1 MKSPRKYSS
10 TKMAS
15 MKASVNWKERR
26 NHCPCLRCL
35 YYTFSRQTAESF
47 SFSQGNEVLPS
58 LRATLFYLEEVS
70 ESRNDSSLAEQ
81 HKTGIETLKN
91 TIEKI
96 DGRLQG
102 LCPLISLEA
111 SSDVKSE
118 IEKELAL
125 LREEVRSV
133 FDMPDLQK
141 HPVST
146 IALLHLTTCRI
157 S

>member
-15 MKASVNWKERR
+15 TKALVNWKERR

-47 SFSQGNEVLPS
+47 SFSQGKEVLPS

-70 ESRNDSSLAEQ
+70 ESRNDPSLSEQ
-81 HKTGIETLKN
+81 HKTGIETLK
-91 TIEKI
+91 TAIENI
-96 DGRLQG
+96 EGRLQG
-102 LCPLISLEA
+102 LYLTISLEA
-111 SSDVKSE
+111 IFDVKAE

-125 LREEVRSV
+125 LREEVHSV

-141 HPVST
+141 HPVSN
-146 IALLHLTTCRI
+146 IVLLHLTIC
-157 S
+157 